1 MQMKKRI
8 VGLVLALCCAVFSV
22 QAQETA
28 LQETDIT
35 QDAVYQ
41 RLCAFGVLS
50 EDDGL
55 KYEETV
61 TRGAF
66 VEYLMRIGGVDTAVL
81 VPAGDTPV
89 FPDVPVNHSHFA
101 AIQAA
106 YRLGWINGVG
116 EAFEPDVPVTQAQV
130 CKMLLGA
137 LGYGVIAENRGGYPI
152 GYLVLAAETGL
163 LRGSADSGDDS
174 VTPQVLVQLLAN
186 ALDTEPLEQTAVG
199 DEITYETS
207 RGTTLLNRNFDIY
220 RVDGIVDSD
229 PYTSLLGATRTGVGH
244 ITIDGVDYT
253 DPDGQGQA
261 LLGTA
266 VRAYYRE
273 EAGADQRELV
283 FASLSDRNEIT
294 TVAPQDIMRER
305 VSSTLFV
312 YYDQERSGV
321 QQETLPRSA
330 TLLYNGKQTAMDASL
345 LCPQEGQVALIDSN
359 ADGSVDV
366 VKVTSYRVL
375 VVDGVSPSTGTVSDK
390 LGGESLVLDPNDKN
404 SDVTVEIDGKR
415 AAVSQLAEWNVV
427 FYAES
432 SGDGRGK
439 KVLIASTASAEGT
452 VEAVSEDIITVGGV
466 EYQCS
471 ESLTVLPETG
481 MYATFYLDP
490 EGKIAAKQSSKDI
503 VYGYL
508 NVLYKAEMGGVQA
521 RIFTENNR
529 WVTLTFQGKVK
540 YNGQSIPAAECWEKL
555 GGTDAGTYRQLIT
568 YRVSDGALITE
579 INTAVRVE
587 EPWSEEEQQLIDDNV
602 FRLSREIAS
611 ARFRLSTQ
619 SFDGDI
625 SLGGDTK
632 IFSIPRQQD
641 GVEAEEKD
649 YSIVSSS
656 SFGRDKT
663 YTNIYAYDADELGKA
678 KACVIVGKATEVD
691 NSEKLSSVMV
701 VQSVGEAVNDE
712 GEHVYVIRGMYSQY
726 DMKVYTRDK
735 EVLDEIGGLQEGDV
749 VQFAYNEQGYVV
761 KVDVIY
767 RAADGAQQQLL
778 KNALYA
784 PDTFVAGR
792 VHRVDVGQGRIVIE
806 YGAGAVVVLS
816 LGKVS
821 SVYQYDAAQA
831 QDKTTIVSVN
841 DVQAGDWI
849 LASAR
854 YFEIAEIVLFR

>member
-28 LQETDIT
+28 PQETDIT
-35 QDAVYQ
+35 QDAAYQ
-41 RLCAFGVLS
+41 RLCAFGVLR
-50 EDDGL
+50 EEDGL
-55 KYEETV
+55 EYEQTV

-89 FPDVPVNHSHFA
+89 FPDVPADHSHFA

-106 YRLGWINGVG
+106 YQLGWINGVG
-116 EAFEPDVPVTQAQV
+116 AAFEPDAPVTQAEA

-137 LGYGVIAENRGGYPI
+137 LGYGAIAENRGGYPI
-152 GYLVLAAETGL
+152 GYLVLAAQTGL
-163 LRGSADSGDDS
+163 LRGSTDSGDDS
-174 VTPQVLVQLLAN
+174 VTPQVLVQMLAN

-229 PYTSLLGATRTGVGH
+229 PYTSLLGATRTGMGH
-244 ITIDGVDYT
+244 ITIDGTDYT

-283 FASLSDRNEIT
+283 FASLSDNNEIT
-294 TVAPQDIMRER
+294 VVAPEDIVRGR
-305 VSSTLFV
+305 VSNTQFA
-312 YYDQERSGV
+312 YYDQEHSGV
-321 QQETLPRSA
+321 QQEPLSRSV
-330 TLLYNGKQTAMDASL
+330 TLLYNGKQTAMDAAL
-345 LCPQEGQVALIDSN
+345 LCPQEGQVVLIDN
-359 ADGSVDV
+359 NTDGSIDV

-404 SDVTVEIDGKR
+404 CDVAVEIDGKS
-415 AAVSQLAEWNVV
+415 AQVSQLAEWNVV
-427 FYAES
+427 FYAEADGS
-432 SGDGRGK
+432 GRGK
-439 KVLIASTASAEGT
+439 KTLVASTTSVEGT
-452 VEAVSEDIITVGGV
+452 VEAVSEDTVTVGGV

-471 ESLTVLPETG
+471 ESLAVLPEAG

-490 EGKIAAKQSSKDI
+490 AGKIAAKQSSKDI

-508 NVLYKAEMGGVQA
+508 NVLYQSDMGDVQA

-529 WVTLTFQGKVK
+529 WVSLTFQGKVK
-540 YNGQSIPAAECWEKL
+540 FNGQSIPAAECWEKL
-555 GGTDAGTYRQLIT
+555 GGTDAAAYRQLIT
-568 YRVSDGALITE
+568 YRVNDAALITE
-579 INTAVRVE
+579 LNTAVKVE
-587 EPWSEEEQQLIDDNV
+587 EPWSEEEQQLIDGNV
-602 FRLSREIAS
+602 FRLSREIPS

-632 IFSIPRQQD
+632 IFSIPQQQD
-641 GVEAEEKD
+641 GAEAEEKD
-649 YSIVSSS
+649 FSIISSS

-663 YTNIYAYDADELGKA
+663 YTNIFAYDADELGKA
-678 KACVIVGKATEVD
+678 KACVIIGKAAEVD
-691 NSEKLSSVMV
+691 NSQRLSSIMV
-701 VQSVGEAVNDE
+701 VQSVGEAANGE
-712 GEHVYVIRGMYSQY
+712 GERIYVIRGMYSQY

-735 EVLDEIGGLQEGDV
+735 EVLDGIGGLQEGDV

-761 KVDVIY
+761 KIDVIY
-767 RAADGAQQQLL
+767 RAADGAQQQFL
-778 KNALYA
+778 KNALY
-784 PDTFVAGR
+784 DVNTFVAGR

-806 YGAGAVVVLS
+806 YGAGSVVVLS
-816 LGKVS
+816 LEKVS
-821 SVYQYDAAQA
+821 SVYQHDAAQP

-841 DVQAGDWI
+841 DIQTGDWV
-849 LASAR
+849 LVGAR
-854 YFEIAEIVLFR
+854 YFEIAEMVLLR